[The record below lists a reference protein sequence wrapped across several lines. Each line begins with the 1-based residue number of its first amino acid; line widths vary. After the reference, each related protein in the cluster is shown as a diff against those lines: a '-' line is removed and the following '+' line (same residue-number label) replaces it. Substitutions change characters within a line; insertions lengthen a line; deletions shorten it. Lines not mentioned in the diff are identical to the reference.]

1 MPQVWEGPRTGN
13 SRRAFGEDRIRLSN
27 APRDRA
33 SGARLMPDLRHG
45 AGAQDR
51 DFGRTSQSR
60 ARPYDAAVLDLCRTE
75 SADRFSRPVRFNSPS
90 AGPTQIFSS
99 SIELVTACS

>member
-1 MPQVWEGPRTGN
+1 
-13 SRRAFGEDRIRLSN
+13 
-27 APRDRA
+27 
-33 SGARLMPDLRHG
+33 MPDLRHG

-75 SADRFSRPVRFNSPS
+75 SADRFSRHVRFNSRT
-90 AGPTQIFSS
+90 AGPTQFFSS
-99 SIELVTACS
+99 SIELVTACSRDSCGSLGRLAVLPARLGFNR